1 MYSADEAIGFTR
13 IFVSTPFSGE
23 PRHSRRLAM
32 IAGYEKSGDL
42 PPLPAVP

>member
-13 IFVSTPFSGE
+13 IFVSAPFSGE

-32 IAGYEKSGDL
+32 ITNYEKTGE
-42 PPLPAVP
+42 LPALSVS